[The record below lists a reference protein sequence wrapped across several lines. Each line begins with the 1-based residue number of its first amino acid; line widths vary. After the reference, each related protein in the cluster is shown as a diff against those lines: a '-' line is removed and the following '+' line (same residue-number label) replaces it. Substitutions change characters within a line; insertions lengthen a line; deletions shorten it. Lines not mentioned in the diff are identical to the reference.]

1 MINLINSKITYV
13 IGENYIYM
21 DYDFTYNF
29 PAVRGIQANREY
41 YVAMCPLKL
50 IPKIFLFDEEEI
62 PVEFRAQRLLNK
74 HRIPEIT
81 RYILDNPNNYVFS
94 SITASVDGEMNFIP
108 YDETTNK
115 NIGKLVINMD
125 ARFLIN
131 DGQHRRAAIEEAI
144 SINPDLGN
152 ETISV
157 VFFHDQGLK
166 RSQQLFADLNK
177 HAVTTTK
184 SIGILYDWRDELSII
199 TKEIIQLND
208 LLRTL
213 TDMENSSLSKFSP
226 KIFTLSTIYST
237 NKRLVNLKKGSTISE
252 DTKEFL
258 KQFWITLTNSI
269 QEWKLVLNKE
279 ITAHEL
285 RTNYLCSYGITLEAI
300 GMIGYELYVS
310 NKKDWINIL
319 KKLGKI
325 DWSRSNHSLWL
336 HRAYNKSGRINKNQQ
351 SIKLTKN
358 QIKLQLGLPL
368 TEEEQQLEQEFLT
381 KEF

>member
-1 MINLINSKITYV
+1 
-13 IGENYIYM
+13 M
-21 DYDFTYNF
+21 DYNFTYNF

-50 IPKIFLFDEEEI
+50 IPKIFLFDEEEV
-62 PVEFRAQRLLNK
+62 PAEFRAQRLLNK

-81 RYILDNPNNYVFS
+81 KYILENPNDYVFS
-94 SITASVDGEMNFIP
+94 SITASVDGDMQFIP
-108 YDETTNK
+108 FDEVSNK

-184 SIGILYDWRDELSII
+184 SIGILYDWRDKLSII
-199 TKEIIQLND
+199 TKEIIHFNAM
-208 LLRTL
+208 LRGL

-237 NKRLVNLKKGSTISE
+237 NRRLINLKRNSSISQE
-252 DTKEFL
+252 AEEFL
-258 KQFWITLTNSI
+258 KKFWTVLTDSI
-269 QEWKLVLNKE
+269 QEWKFVFNKE
-279 ITAHEL
+279 MSAHEL
-285 RTNYLCSYGITLEAI
+285 RMNYLCSYGITLEAI
-300 GMIGYELYVS
+300 GMIGYELYL
-310 NKKDWINIL
+310 NNNENWDQIL
-319 KKLGKI
+319 RKLGNI
-325 DWSRSNHSLWL
+325 DWSRSNTSLWL
-336 HRAYNKSGRINKNQQ
+336 HRAYNKNGRINKSQR
-351 SIKLTKN
+351 SIKLMKN
-358 QIKLQLGLPL
+358 QIKLQIGLPL
-368 TEEEQQLEQEFLT
+368 TEEEQQLEHEFLT

>member
-1 MINLINSKITYV
+1 
-13 IGENYIYM
+13 M
-21 DYDFTYNF
+21 DYNFTYNF

-62 PVEFRAQRLLNK
+62 PPEFRAQRLLNRN
-74 HRIPEIT
+74 RIPEIT
-81 RYILDNPNNYVFS
+81 KYILENPNDYVFS

-108 YDETTNK
+108 YDHTNNK

-177 HAVTTTK
+177 HAVTSTK

-199 TKEIIQLND
+199 TKEIIQSND
-208 LLRTL
+208 MLRTL
-213 TDMENSSLSKFSP
+213 TDMESSSLSKFSP
-226 KIFTLSTIYST
+226 KIFTLSVIYAT
-237 NKRLVNLKKGSTISE
+237 NKHLIPLKKGARISE
-252 DTKEFL
+252 DVKNFSKTFWDILTRNIKEWQLVFN
-258 KQFWITLTNSI
+258 KQMN
-269 QEWKLVLNKE
+269 
-279 ITAHEL
+279 AHEL

-300 GMIGYELYVS
+300 GMIGYELR
-310 NKKDWINIL
+310 INNHEKWEHIL
-319 KKLGKI
+319 EGLGKI
-325 DWSRSNHSLWL
+325 DWSRSNTSLWL
-336 HRAYNKSGRINKNQQ
+336 HRAFNKNGRINKNQQ

-358 QIKLQLGLPL
+358 QIKVQLGLPL
-368 TEEEQQLEQEFLT
+368 SKEEEQLECEFLK

>member
-1 MINLINSKITYV
+1 
-13 IGENYIYM
+13 M
-21 DYDFTYNF
+21 DYNFTYNF

-62 PVEFRAQRLLNK
+62 PPEFRAQRLLNRN
-74 HRIPEIT
+74 RIPEIT
-81 RYILDNPNNYVFS
+81 NYILENPNDYVFS

-108 YDETTNK
+108 YDHMNNK
-115 NIGKLVINMD
+115 NIGRLVINMD

-177 HAVTTTK
+177 HAVTSTK

-199 TKEIIQLND
+199 TKEIVRSND
-208 LLRTL
+208 LLRIF

-226 KIFTLSTIYST
+226 KIFTLSSIYAT
-237 NKRLVNLKKGSTISE
+237 NKHVISPKKGDRISDE
-252 DTKEFL
+252 EKSFL
-258 KQFWITLTNSI
+258 KQFWDILTRSI
-269 QEWKLVLNKE
+269 KEWQLVFNKQM
-279 ITAHEL
+279 TAHEL
-285 RTNYLCSYGITLEAI
+285 RASYLCSYGITLEAI
-300 GMIGYELYVS
+300 GMIGYELRI
-310 NKKDWINIL
+310 NKHEKREHIL
-319 KKLGKI
+319 ENLGQI
-325 DWSRSNHSLWL
+325 DWSRSNTSLWL
-336 HRAYNKSGRINKNQQ
+336 HRAYNKNGRINKNQQ

-358 QIKLQLGLPL
+358 QIKMQLGLPL
-368 TEEEQQLEQEFLT
+368 SKEEERLEYEFLK

>member
-1 MINLINSKITYV
+1 
-13 IGENYIYM
+13 M

-29 PAVRGIQANREY
+29 PAVRGVQANREY

-62 PVEFRAQRLLNK
+62 PPEFRAQRLLNRN
-74 HRIPEIT
+74 RIPEIT
-81 RYILDNPNNYVFS
+81 KYILENPNDYVFS

-108 YDETTNK
+108 YDHTNNK
-115 NIGKLVINMD
+115 NIGRLVINMD

-177 HAVTTTK
+177 HAVTSTK

-199 TKEIIQLND
+199 TKEIIQSND
-208 LLRTL
+208 LLRIL

-226 KIFTLSTIYST
+226 KIFTLSAIYAT
-237 NKRLVNLKKGSTISE
+237 NKNLVALKKGSRISE
-252 DTKEFL
+252 DTKNFL
-258 KQFWITLTNSI
+258 KRFWDILTQNI
-269 QEWKLVLNKE
+269 NEWQLVFNKQM
-279 ITAHEL
+279 TAHEL
-285 RTNYLCSYGITLEAI
+285 RTNYLCSYGIILEAI
-300 GMIGYELYVS
+300 GMIGYELR
-310 NKKDWINIL
+310 INTPKNWEHIL
-319 KKLGKI
+319 KDLGRV
-325 DWSRSNHSLWL
+325 DWSRSNTSLWL
-336 HRAYNKSGRINKNQQ
+336 HRAYNKNGRINKNQQ

-358 QIKLQLGLPL
+358 QIKVQLGLPL
-368 TEEEQQLEQEFLT
+368 SKEEEQLEYEFLK

>member
-81 RYILDNPNNYVFS
+81 RYILDNPKNYVFS

-226 KIFTLSTIYST
+226 KIFTLSAIYST

>member
-1 MINLINSKITYV
+1 
-13 IGENYIYM
+13 M
-21 DYDFTYNF
+21 DYNFTYNF

-50 IPKIFLFDEEEI
+50 IPKIFLFDEEEV
-62 PVEFRAQRLLNK
+62 PAEFRAQRLLNK

-81 RYILDNPNNYVFS
+81 KYILENPNDYVFS
-94 SITASVDGEMNFIP
+94 SITASVDGDMQFIP
-108 YDETTNK
+108 FDEVSNK

-184 SIGILYDWRDELSII
+184 SIGILYDWRDKLSII
-199 TKEIIQLND
+199 TKEIIHSNAM
-208 LLRTL
+208 LRGL

-237 NKRLVNLKKGSTISE
+237 NRRLINLKRNSSISQE
-252 DTKEFL
+252 AEEFL
-258 KQFWITLTNSI
+258 KKFWTVLTDSI
-269 QEWKLVLNKE
+269 QEWKFVFNKE
-279 ITAHEL
+279 MSAHEL
-285 RTNYLCSYGITLEAI
+285 RMNYLCSYGITLEAI
-300 GMIGYELYVS
+300 GMIGYELYL
-310 NKKDWINIL
+310 NNNENWDQIL
-319 KKLGKI
+319 RKLGNI
-325 DWSRSNHSLWL
+325 DWSRSNTSLWL
-336 HRAYNKSGRINKNQQ
+336 HRAYNKNGRINKSQR
-351 SIKLTKN
+351 SIKLMKN
-358 QIKLQLGLPL
+358 QIKLQIGLPL
-368 TEEEQQLEQEFLT
+368 TEEEQQLEHEFLT

>member
-1 MINLINSKITYV
+1 
-13 IGENYIYM
+13 M
-21 DYDFTYNF
+21 DYNFTYNF

-62 PVEFRAQRLLNK
+62 PAEFRAQRLLNK

-81 RYILDNPNNYVFS
+81 RYILENPNDYVFS
-94 SITASVDGEMNFIP
+94 SITASVDGEMHFIP
-108 YDETTNK
+108 FDETTNK

-177 HAVTTTK
+177 HAVNSTK

-199 TKEIIQLND
+199 TKEIIQSND

-226 KIFTLSTIYST
+226 KIFTLSAIYST

-252 DTKEFL
+252 ETKEFL
-258 KQFWITLTNSI
+258 KQFWITLTSSI
-269 QEWKLVLNKE
+269 QEWNLVLNKQ

-300 GMIGYELYVS
+300 GMIGYELYIS

-325 DWSRSNHSLWL
+325 DWSRSNTSLWL
-336 HRAYNKSGRINKNQQ
+336 HRAYNRNGRINKNQQ

-381 KEF
+381 KEFQKWR